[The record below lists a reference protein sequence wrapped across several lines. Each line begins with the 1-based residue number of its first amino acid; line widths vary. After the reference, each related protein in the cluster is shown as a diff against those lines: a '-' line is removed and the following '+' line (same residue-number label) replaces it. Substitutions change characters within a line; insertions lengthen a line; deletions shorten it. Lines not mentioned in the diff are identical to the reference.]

1 MNITKGAIMTQKIRN
16 IFLSVFAL
24 FFAALPAAA
33 DEQTEKYVEAN
44 ANEVLASLNDPTLD
58 STARTATFSSYMDE
72 FADIRS
78 ISRFVLGK
86 YARRISDE
94 EFETFAT
101 AFRTYMLAVYE
112 IELDRYRGEKV
123 IVLGSDEVTPRIIDV
138 ATIIPQENGDPFK
151 LDWRVKKHNG
161 EYKVVDV
168 GLKFDGQHIW
178 LGIYQQDQFTN
189 LLAQNQ
195 GNPQALLDWMDRET
209 AKLETQRLETAQV
222 AASSA
227 NTITPASQN

>member
-1 MNITKGAIMTQKIRN
+1 MTQTIRN
-16 IFLSVFAL
+16 FLLSVVAL
-24 FFAALPAAA
+24 CFAALPAAA
-33 DEQTEKYVEAN
+33 DESTEKYVEVN

-58 STARTATFSSYMDE
+58 STARTETFSSYMDE

-86 YARRISDE
+86 YARRVSKQ
-94 EFETFAT
+94 EFDAFAE

-123 IVLGSDEVTPRIIDV
+123 VVLGSDNVTPRIVDV
-138 ATIIPQENGDPFK
+138 ATVIPQENGDPFK
-151 LDWRVKKHNG
+151 LDWRVKKHKG

-178 LGIYQQDQFTN
+178 LGIYQQDQFTT
-189 LLAQNQ
+189 LLDQNRGDTQ
-195 GNPQALLDWMDRET
+195 VLLDWMDRET
-209 AKLETQRLETAQV
+209 RKMEAQRAQTAQV
-222 AASSA
+222 TS
-227 NTITPASQN
+227 TASQGAVAAGAGQN